1 MIQNEVILDGRH
13 AKIEKSW
20 MKVSSLGDMEVVD
33 LQGLPFWSIFLSILQ
48 NLYEKHFSD
57 ESLEGADSANMTDWL
72 AFRWPWNEDMMAGA
86 KAAIL
91 DHDVV
96 LMMDTELK
104 NKKKGGWDG
113 DKCRTAKPWTIYC

>member
-1 MIQNEVILDGRH
+1 
-13 AKIEKSW
+13 
-20 MKVSSLGDMEVVD
+20 
-33 LQGLPFWSIFLSILQ
+33 
-48 NLYEKHFSD
+48 
-57 ESLEGADSANMTDWL
+57 
-72 AFRWPWNEDMMAGA
+72 MAGA

-113 DKCRTAKPWTIYC
+113 DKRRTAKPWTIYC